1 MVSGAK
7 TDGSEGHGARSQKS
21 ESIKAISV
29 EQLAG
34 VFEASE
40 QTLAVVAGGWVA
52 GRISHWPRPCGG
64 AVKWIAERL
73 QMGAPGYVNHLLYR
87 RRKAGRK

>member
-34 VFEASE
+34 VFEASG
-40 QTLAVVAGGWVA
+40 QTLAVVADGWVA

-64 AVKWIAERL
+64 AVKWIAE
-73 QMGAPGYVNHLLYR
+73 
-87 RRKAGRK
+87 